1 MTKREINPVDYAGDI
16 LKALPRGILV
26 NTSNG
31 KKDNTMIIGWGTM
44 GVEWSVPIF
53 AIYIREGRF
62 TRELLDESRE
72 FTVSIPYG
80 EYDRSIVKIC
90 GAQTGRNIDKF
101 KEAGL
106 TRVTGEAVSSPAVKE
121 LPLTL
126 ECKVVF
132 RKEQGIGLIDKKFSN
147 MYPADVDSAAT
158 GANKDCHIAYYG
170 EIVKAYIIED

>member
-1 MTKREINPVDYAGDI
+1 MLKKQINVFDYANEI
-16 LKALPRGILV
+16 LQALPQGILV
-26 NTSNG
+26 VTEAEDCVNA
-31 KKDNTMIIGWGTM
+31 MIIGWGTM

-106 TRVTGEAVSSPAVKE
+106 TRVAGEAVSSPAVKE